1 MGIILKLISKI
12 INQFILK
19 IMEMRLRLNYE
30 SLFNENDNIQNLI
43 EPLNKMDLFRAVSYL
58 INKSRTE
65 KDSIETIYNWFKN
78 PLHKLN
84 LIPNTPANTTIL
96 NIYSSL
102 KLLTYV
108 YEKENIQTEV
118 VIDTDEFELRL
129 FKIYLLLNSEQDKIE
144 EAGQNKLP
152 LKGSDEHLSASLVIM
167 TYHDHDLQN
176 YILNEVFLS
185 QFIKAIDFFQFIEK
199 DPKLEPYLSSF
210 LSTYKCKTWS
220 EWITNLLNLIIP
232 VINHNNDT
240 YSEIR
245 LEDDHNF
252 EINSNFINLFAI
264 PINYNE
270 LPDFVSLRSNPILKI
285 DEKTF
290 IILNKL
296 FLIERI
302 FKSVVFEFSLKINAG
317 LPKELRVKDFRS
329 IYCDHFS
336 EQILLYNTLDKCF
349 PSNSKWLK
357 FKGED
362 FKKNGYSAE
371 PDYYVRF
378 KNKIFLFESKDV
390 ILKGNIKQSR
400 DFSILSESL
409 KEKFLKH
416 GKDKKAILQIIE
428 NIKRLFEGYYQK
440 IDNNYNIEFLNIFPI
455 LVVHDRQFD
464 TPELNRLINIWFKN
478 ELKKNFNYKEI
489 SKINDLVIVNIDTLI
504 LYQEYFRKRGEY
516 GLEIMINK
524 YFEFIKPTIS
534 RSQEERKQK
543 YLKTS
548 IPFSIFVA
556 RKFDQTNFKDQPS
569 FIENYIKKLD
579 LK

>member
-1 MGIILKLISKI
+1 
-12 INQFILK
+12 
-19 IMEMRLRLNYE
+19 MRLRLKYE
-30 SLFNENDNIQNLI
+30 NFFNENDNIQNLI
-43 EPLNKMDLFRAVSYL
+43 EPLNKLDLLRAVSYL

-65 KDSIETIYNWFKN
+65 KDSIETINNWFRN

-84 LIPNTPANTTIL
+84 LIPLTPVKTTIL

-102 KLLTYV
+102 KLLTYI
-108 YEKENIQTEV
+108 YEKEDTKTDV

-129 FKIYLLLNSEQDKIE
+129 FKTYLLLNSEQDKIE
-144 EAGQNKLP
+144 EGGKDKLP
-152 LKGSDEHLSASLVIM
+152 QRGSDEHLSASLLIK

-176 YILNEVFLS
+176 YILNEVFLA
-185 QFIKAIDFFQFIEK
+185 QFTKAIDFFQFIEN
-199 DPKLEPYLSSF
+199 DPKLTPHLSLF
-210 LSTYKCKTWS
+210 LSNYKCKTWK
-220 EWITNLLNLIIP
+220 EWIKKLLNLIMP
-232 VINHNNDT
+232 VINHNDET

-245 LEDDHNF
+245 LENDDDF
-252 EINSNFINLFAI
+252 EINSNFINFFTV
-264 PINYNE
+264 PIDYNE
-270 LPDFVSLRSNPILKI
+270 LPDFVSLRSNTILKI
-285 DEKTF
+285 DNKTF

-296 FLIERI
+296 FLVERI
-302 FKSVVFEFSLKINAG
+302 FKSVVFEFSLKVNKS
-317 LPKELRVKDFRS
+317 LPKELQVKNFRS

-349 PSNSKWLK
+349 PNNNKWIK

-362 FKKNGYSAE
+362 FKKEGYSAE

-378 KNKIFLFESKDV
+378 KNKILLFESKDV
-390 ILKGNIKQSR
+390 ILKGEVKQSR

-416 GKDKKAILQIIE
+416 GTDKKAILQIIE
-428 NIKRLFEGYYQK
+428 NIKRLFNVYYK
-440 IDNNYNIEFLNIFPI
+440 NIDNNYNVDFLNIFPI

-464 TPELNRLINIWFKN
+464 TPELNRLMNIWFKN
-478 ELKKNFNYKEI
+478 ELKKNFNPKEI

-504 LYQEYFRKRGEY
+504 LYQEHFRKRGEY

-524 YFEFIKPTIS
+524 YFEFIKPTIYRS
-534 RSQEERKQK
+534 REEVMKK
-543 YLKTS
+543 YLNTS

-556 RKFDQTNFKDQPS
+556 RKFDQTNFKNQPS
-569 FIENYIKKLD
+569 FIEDYIKKLD